1 MRKSK
6 KNSKPIVIIIGPPGS
21 GKGTQAI
28 LLADKLGIYYFE
40 TSKVIEGKVMEAKPG
55 DYQIIQGRK
64 YSLLQEKKNWEAGK
78 LCSPPLV
85 TYWVKEEIKELAAQG
100 KGIVFAGSPR
110 TLYEAR
116 EIIPLLE
123 KLYKKENIRVIQ
135 FTLSAKNSIW
145 RNSHRR
151 ICELM
156 RHPILY
162 NKETQ
167 HLKNCPLDG
176 SRLIKRGSLDDF
188 QTIKVRLREYKK
200 RTLPMMDYFQE
211 RGLPIYKLSA
221 APSPSVIFY
230 RILKVIISKN

>member
-6 KNSKPIVIIIGPPGS
+6 KKSKSIVIIIGPPGS

-55 DYQIIQGRK
+55 DYQVVRGKK
-64 YSLLQEKKNWEAGK
+64 YSLLQEKRNWEEGK

-85 TYWVKEEIKELAAQG
+85 SYWVKEQIKELANEN

-110 TLYEAR
+110 TLYEAK
-116 EIIPLLE
+116 EIVPLLE
-123 KLYKKENIRVIQ
+123 KLYKKDNIKIIQ
-135 FTLSAKNSIW
+135 FTLTAKNSIW

-162 NKETQ
+162 NNETK
-167 HLKNCPLDG
+167 HLKSCPLDG
-176 SRLIKRGSLDDF
+176 SRLIKRGSLDDS
-188 QTIKVRLREYKK
+188 QTIKVRLREYKQ
-200 RTLPMMDYFQE
+200 RTLPVINYFQE

-221 APSPSVIFY
+221 APSPAVIFH
-230 RILKVIISKN
+230 RILEVIIKKN